1 MHRSQNHSLA
11 ASVIVPVFNGADTLG
26 ACLDALATQS
36 ADPDSYEV
44 IVVDDGSTD
53 GSAEVAE
60 RHNVAI
66 IQQDHTGPAAARN
79 KGAAEAQG
87 GALLFTDADCEPADD
102 WIEQMLAPLADR
114 CVAGVKGVYRTRQR
128 SLLARFAQAEFEE
141 KYGRQRRMRQIDFV
155 DTYAAAYRRDL
166 FLAHGGFDAG
176 FLGDED
182 QEFSF
187 RLAEAGHKL
196 VFAPS
201 AVVYHR
207 HPTSLWRYA
216 RRRAHNGHWKVR
228 VLVRHPSKAVY
239 DSYTPWTQKAQIA
252 LLPLVGAAT
261 AGAVLGLAPWTAVA
275 VFALLGLIST
285 IPLTVKAAEQG
296 WQVAASSPFL
306 VLVRTLALLLGMA
319 WGVIGLRG

>member
-1 MHRSQNHSLA
+1 MHRSENHSLA
-11 ASVIVPVFNGADTLG
+11 ASVIVPVFNGANTLG

-53 GSAEVAE
+53 GSAEVAK
-60 RHNVAI
+60 RHGVTS
-66 IQQDHTGPAAARN
+66 IQQDHAGPAAARN
-79 KGAAEAQG
+79 RGAAQAQG
-87 GALLFTDADCEPADD
+87 AALLFTDADCQPAGN
-102 WIEQMLAPLADR
+102 WIEQMLAPLDDPRA
-114 CVAGVKGVYRTRQR
+114 AGVKGVYRTRQC

-141 KYGRQRRMRQIDFV
+141 KYGRQRRMAQIDFV

-166 FLAHGGFDAG
+166 FLAHGGFDPG

-187 RLAEAGHKL
+187 RLAGAGHKL

-207 HPTSLWRYA
+207 HPTSLWRYV
-216 RRRAHNGHWKVR
+216 RRRVHNGRWKVR
-228 VLVRHPSKAVY
+228 VLLRHPSKAVY

-252 LLPLVGAAT
+252 LLPLTGVAA
-261 AGAVLGLAPWTAVA
+261 AGALFGLLPWTAVA
-275 VFALLGLIST
+275 LLALLGLLST
-285 IPLTVKAAEQG
+285 IPLMLKAARQG
-296 WQVAASSPFL
+296 WQVAAVSPVL
-306 VLVRTLALLLGMA
+306 VLVRTLALLLGMV